1 MSKDRT
7 LLKSPNYSLTKSLC
21 LKLSTSILSIMVIP
35 QFISW
40 SLVPCSQ
47 LKVASFESYITKAV
61 ALTHQNCTTFVIRT
75 RVKMEVPAFAL
86 DLIKENVLAWSNT
99 VELTASVS
107 IRQDP
112 NYENEFFNN
121 DDDRRDI
128 TWHLRSFSSSLP
140 SSSSSSSLTSTAY
153 HHYHHYGRR
162 KFASLRN

>member
-112 NYENEFFNN
+112 NYENELIIMMMTGVILL
-121 DDDRRDI
+121 DI
-128 TWHLRSFSSSLP
+128 FVPFLLHCR
-140 SSSSSSSLTSTAY
+140 
-153 HHYHHYGRR
+153 HHHRHHH
-162 KFASLRN
+162 